1 MKAPAREKTLPAP
14 LLYTARLNLGPMAF
28 EHGFKG
34 KKPVEEGKEYT
45 VTISD
50 IGSQG
55 DGIARMEGLVVF
67 VPETKVGQTVKIKIT
82 RVGNKSAFAQVVP

>member
-1 MKAPAREKTLPAP
+1 
-14 LLYTARLNLGPMAF
+14 MAF

>member
-1 MKAPAREKTLPAP
+1 
-14 LLYTARLNLGPMAF
+14 MAF

-45 VTISD
+45 VTITD

-55 DGIARMEGLVVF
+55 DGIARIEGFVVF
-67 VPETKVGQTVKIKIT
+67 VPETKVGQAVKIKIT
-82 RVGNKSAFAQVVP
+82 RVGNKSAFA